1 MTHAARHAFR
11 CREDVIQHLHD
22 DHEWRDQ
29 DTGSTPQAP
38 PRYRWQLV
46 DVDGRPIQ
54 STDQLLAIHREL
66 HALGIGG
73 VGR

>member
-29 DTGSTPQAP
+29 DMASPQF

-46 DVDGRPIQ
+46 TPDGIPLQ
-54 STDQLLAIHREL
+54 STDQLLATHREL
-66 HALGIGG
+66 HALGVGG